1 MIEKELS
8 LTGIKTQHI
17 NIENKDINSL
27 TIKEA
32 MGLPDKTNQT
42 LMGELFKIYDE
53 HSKLDSCTLQSIIRD
68 FNECFSHRYVAG
80 NLLAIRGD
88 SRISIFE
95 PDVIIIPGGKVRL
108 GLSPDN
114 VDEIVSMYSQY
125 GVLKEWILKEIPSY
139 EITLSSFGLA
149 RYCVTNYEY
158 YLFLGDTGYQEIPDS
173 WAWGMYPHQRS
184 NYPVYSVS
192 YEAAMSYA
200 LWLSEKTGR
209 NFHIPSEAQWEYAAT
224 GGNGRE
230 FPWGNEF
237 LPDHC
242 NSIESGI
249 VDATP
254 VGIFPLGMGP
264 FGHLD
269 LAGNVEEYTSDSYLP
284 YQSGTAVYDDLML
297 TEGSH
302 YKVARGGS
310 FTRFRDLCR
319 TRRRHGRYHS
329 PLYIMGFRLAENL
342 V

>member
-125 GVLKEWILKEIPSY
+125 GVLKEWILK
-139 EITLSSFGLA
+139 
-149 RYCVTNYEY
+149 
-158 YLFLGDTGYQEIPDS
+158 
-173 WAWGMYPHQRS
+173 
-184 NYPVYSVS
+184 
-192 YEAAMSYA
+192 
-200 LWLSEKTGR
+200 
-209 NFHIPSEAQWEYAAT
+209 
-224 GGNGRE
+224 
-230 FPWGNEF
+230 
-237 LPDHC
+237 
-242 NSIESGI
+242 
-249 VDATP
+249 
-254 VGIFPLGMGP
+254 
-264 FGHLD
+264 
-269 LAGNVEEYTSDSYLP
+269 
-284 YQSGTAVYDDLML
+284 
-297 TEGSH
+297 
-302 YKVARGGS
+302 
-310 FTRFRDLCR
+310 
-319 TRRRHGRYHS
+319 
-329 PLYIMGFRLAENL
+329 
-342 V
+342 